1 MNVSVE
7 EAIQLFKHNVK
18 DIPIHDV
25 LKRRHHHW
33 DMTSPT
39 ISILKKKISIQQ
51 DGSEAIFVLPAVR
64 VLEAHIN
71 EPNRDYHSIRV
82 SKQMIP
88 PWNGHSP
95 SLPYTTCPADF
106 FFKLESVVQNSL
118 RSAFD
123 EPDVFEEATAT
134 AWQCVNME
142 SANPE
147 ELAFEI
153 FLNNAKLPYSKTEWE
168 VRRNTVRGKS
178 QRVYIPIVDI
188 ANVEHTMKYTIDKGA
203 IVSIAIRLWPYH
215 FSENSYGVSAS
226 FADAGIKVWHKGG
239 ATVPRRR
246 WKPYHYHIVISAD
259 RTGKHIHTVYDVRGN
274 VFKIKT
280 PVVTLQTAGAN
291 GFTIALPE
299 KDPDWC
305 ADIRKMG
312 QHISSTVGTEE
323 YVLDST
329 LFVHVKRHSLVPS
342 DRVILTLSVLL
353 DPRIQFYLVECFK
366 V

>member
-1 MNVSVE
+1 MNVSLE
-7 EAIQLFKHNVK
+7 EAIELFQHNPSGV
-18 DIPIHDV
+18 PIDNV
-25 LKRRHHHW
+25 LKTRHQQW
-33 DMTSPT
+33 DTRSPT
-39 ISILKKKISIQQ
+39 ISVFKKKISIQQ
-51 DGSEAIFVLPAVR
+51 DGVEAIFVLPAAK

-71 EPNRDYHSIRV
+71 EPNSGYHSIRV

-88 PWNGHSP
+88 PWDGHSP
-95 SLPYTTCPADF
+95 SLPYTTCTADF
-106 FFKLESVVQNSL
+106 FFKLERVVQDSL

-123 EPDVFEEATAT
+123 DPDVFEEATST

-142 SANPE
+142 ADNPE

-153 FLNNAKLPYSKTEWE
+153 FVNNAKLPYSNTEWE
-168 VRRNTVRGKS
+168 IKRNAVRNKS
-178 QRVYIPIVDI
+178 QRVYVPIVDI
-188 ANVEHTMKYTIDKGA
+188 ANVEHTMKYTIDKDA
-203 IVSIAIRLWPYH
+203 IVSVAIRLWPYH

-239 ATVPRRR
+239 VTVPRRR
-246 WKPYHYHIVISAD
+246 WKPYHYHVVVSAD
-259 RTGKHIHTVYDVRGN
+259 RTGKHIYTVYDIRGN

-280 PVVTLQTAGAN
+280 PVVTLQTVGAN

-305 ADIRKMG
+305 AALETLR
-312 QHISSTVGTEE
+312 QHISSTIGVA
-323 YVLDST
+323 VDSAV
-329 LFVHVKRHSLVPS
+329 FVHATAHSLVPG

-353 DPRIQFYLVECFK
+353 EPKIQFHLIECFK